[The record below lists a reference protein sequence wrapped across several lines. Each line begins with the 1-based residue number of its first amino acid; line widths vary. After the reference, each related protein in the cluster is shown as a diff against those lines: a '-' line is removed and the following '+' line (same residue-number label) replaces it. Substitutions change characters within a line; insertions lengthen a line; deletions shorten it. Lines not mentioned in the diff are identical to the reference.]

1 MEYQEAKDKFISAWG
16 SLGSSWGINRTMAQI
31 HALLLVAIEPMS
43 ADEIMEEL
51 KISRGNANM
60 NIRSLVDWGLVEKE
74 FKPGE
79 RREYFA
85 ADKDIWEVA
94 KQIAKERKRREL
106 EPVQKV
112 LQQVKNVKS
121 GDKKS
126 QEFKRM
132 TSELSDFA
140 DQAETMMELF
150 VSSKKNW
157 IYKVIGMFKKG

>member
-121 GDKKS
+121 SDKKS

-140 DQAETMMELF
+140 NQAETMMELF